1 MISIKFK
8 VGLRSRIKTLI
19 AKRYMHSGDG
29 SIGVEVRN
37 LTLYGNP
44 YGFKKRIL
52 YEKDSC

>member
-1 MISIKFK
+1 
-8 VGLRSRIKTLI
+8 
-19 AKRYMHSGDG
+19 MHSGDG

-52 YEKDSC
+52 YEKRQLLKEKKTR